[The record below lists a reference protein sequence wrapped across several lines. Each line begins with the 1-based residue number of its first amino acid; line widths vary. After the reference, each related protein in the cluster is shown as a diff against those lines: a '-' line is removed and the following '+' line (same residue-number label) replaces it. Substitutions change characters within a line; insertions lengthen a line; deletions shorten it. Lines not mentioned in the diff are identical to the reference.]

1 MKSHGRT
8 GDRATAAAGH
18 PGAHTAGAVRHS
30 FAVSGIPRSA
40 DAVEAG
46 LLRTRLI
53 AAAKAFSVSHGPRP
67 LTVTLTNRPWPADE
81 RIPDGADPAPAPDE
95 PSTAERA
102 RWFTATAP
110 LYTFDR
116 LVLPEGTLEHLLRA
130 VHTVERRGVL
140 FDDWGLRSI
149 QPHPSSAVN
158 LEGGPGTGK
167 TLAAHAIADRLG
179 RPVIVARGSQLE
191 SKFHGEGPKNLAAL
205 FHAAREQ
212 GAVLFLDE
220 ADSLMSARFE
230 TTSHGSEAAVN
241 AMRSEMLTALDSH
254 EGLVVFAT
262 NLVTAYDTAFDS
274 RVWHVRF
281 PSPDRAA
288 RTQIWRRHLP
298 EALPRDDTV
307 SPEALAEVDDVTG
320 RDICRAV
327 IDAAAEVLRTGRNR
341 VGQRDLL
348 DAVERIKAGRPR
360 RGEPAAP
367 PTPVPAPPGVAEA
380 VANAV
385 PSPREG

>member
-1 MKSHGRT
+1 MKSHARN
-8 GDRATAAAGH
+8 GDRTTAATGH
-18 PGAHTAGAVRHS
+18 PTAHTTAARTA

-67 LTVTLTNRPWPADE
+67 LTVTLTNRPQPADE
-81 RIPDGADPAPAPDE
+81 YGPVSDPGPERDE

-102 RWFTATAP
+102 QRYTATAP
-110 LYTFDR
+110 LHTFDR
-116 LVLPEGTLEHLLRA
+116 LVLPEETLDHLLRA
-130 VHTVERRGVL
+130 VHTVEQRGVL

-158 LEGGPGTGK
+158 LEGVPGTGK

-179 RPVIVARGSQLE
+179 RPVIAARGSQLE

-205 FHAAREQ
+205 FHAARDQ

-230 TTSHGSEAAVN
+230 TTTHGSEHAVN

-281 PSPDRAA
+281 PRPDRAA
-288 RTQIWRRHLP
+288 RAEIWRRHLP
-298 EALPRDDTV
+298 EALPRDNTV
-307 SPEALAEVDDVTG
+307 APEALAEVDDVTG

-327 IDAAAEVLRTGRNR
+327 IDAAAEVLRSGRTR
-341 VGQRDLL
+341 VGQEDLFA
-348 DAVERIKAGRPR
+348 AVERIKAGRPR
-360 RGEPAAP
+360 RGEPEP
-367 PTPVPAPPGVAEA
+367 EPSPAPAPAAIAEA
-380 VANAV
+380 VARAV
-385 PSPREG
+385 PPPAEGGE